1 MGYSIER
8 YDGKSKL
15 LPLLIEE
22 GRGQNDAGRE
32 IRKAINDTFKK
43 ADLSPSFFTFAVSVT
58 GDRLIGLDDTDENIK
73 IAFKWLKGEK
83 LERFEKQRTFLFET
97 LQKSN
102 ARYWLN
108 ALIKILNFAGT
119 KGLVILL
126 DDLEVLTEKLDG
138 KFKYTPNAVN
148 DTYELLRQLI
158 DDIELLSNFL
168 LILAGDKV
176 LIDDD
181 KRGLKSYAALWMR
194 LQTGL
199 VPSDRFNPFADMVNI
214 DLHLKS
220 LGEDFHEQV
229 KKRLIELFKVSGL
242 KRDGN
247 IQTPDLSGNS
257 LLRSAVIETALRAK
271 KLEEE

>member
-1 MGYSIER
+1 EKR
-8 YDGKSKL
+8 
-15 LPLLIEE
+15 
-22 GRGQNDAGRE
+22 
-32 IRKAINDTFKK
+32 DTH
-43 ADLSPSFFTFAVSVT
+43 
-58 GDRLIGLDDTDENIK
+58 
-73 IAFKWLKGEK
+73 
-83 LERFEKQRTFLFET
+83 LFET

-108 ALIKILNFAGT
+108 ALIKILNFAGI

-126 DDLEVLTEKLDG
+126 DDLEVLAEKKLDG
-138 KFKYTPNAVN
+138 RFKYTTNAVK
-148 DTYELLRQLI
+148 DAYELLRQLI
-158 DDIELLSNFL
+158 DDMELLSNFL

-181 KRGLKSYAALWMR
+181 ERGLKSYEALWMR

-199 VPSDRFNPFADMVNI
+199 VPLDRFNPFADMVNI

-229 KKRLIELFKVSGL
+229 MKRLIKLFEVSGL
-242 KRDGN
+242 KRDGT
-247 IQTPDLSGNS
+247 IQTPDLSKNS
-257 LLRSAVIETALRAK
+257 LLRAAVIETALRAK